1 MPKMFDMLKEGLE
14 DVLEHQ
20 KGKKKL
26 KTRVIDIPEPAAS
39 YAAEDVK
46 RIRESLSYSQKVFAL
61 FLNVSIRTVES
72 WESGRRV
79 PNHAALRLLEIID
92 KGYYPPKRYKKTA

>member
-1 MPKMFDMLKEGLE
+1 MGEMFELLKEGLG
-14 DVLEHQ
+14 DIIQHQ

-26 KTRVIDIPEPAAS
+26 KTRVVDVPEPAKS
-39 YAAEDVK
+39 YKAKDVK
-46 RIRESLSYSQKVFAL
+46 RIRESLDYPQSLFAK
-61 FLNVSIRTVES
+61 FLNVSQRTVEA

-92 KGYYPPKRYKKTA
+92 KGIYRPHLHR

>member
-1 MPKMFDMLKEGLE
+1 MSEMFKLLKEGLDDILKE
-14 DVLEHQ
+14 Q

-26 KTRVIDIPEPAAS
+26 KTRVVDVPEPAIQYTAK
-39 YAAEDVK
+39 DVK
-46 RIRESLSYSQKVFAL
+46 RIRESLQYPQSLFAK
-61 FLNVSIRTVES
+61 FLNVSIKTVQS

-92 KGYYPPKRYKKTA
+92 KGIYLPGKFRKSA